1 MIPTFAIFILDFRLS
16 SLQKRPDLMPTKQTQ
31 QAHIASAKRD
41 KMTSET
47 IQSRTNMALWTLLFG
62 NFVIGTG
69 VLLPAGLLNQ
79 LVAELDVSAATA
91 GLMLLASGIVV
102 GIGAPLLAGLTTRID
117 RRALLVAAMMIYA
130 LGHLASAFAPS
141 FWPLLIIRILMV
153 GAAGIFSP
161 QAAAAVSLMLPVER
175 RPSAIAFIF
184 IGWSVASVVGIPLGT
199 ILGAW
204 IGWREVYAI
213 MVALS
218 VLAALAVWLTV
229 PKGLYGVPLSLASW
243 RKVAT
248 SPALITVLAVTLLSF
263 SGQFVVFGYLGAIL
277 KQVNNA
283 TPSQVSLAFF
293 TAGAAGLIGNT
304 LASRLVKSTAVSTVV
319 AAALFSICI
328 GYLTFTLM
336 LGNYAGSVAGFA
348 LWGFGTFAA
357 NSLQQS
363 RLVQLAP
370 VLASATVALNT
381 SVVYLG
387 QAIGSGIGGA
397 IIKNGASI
405 TMPMIG
411 VTLVTVAFATS
422 LFATRLKV

>member
-1 MIPTFAIFILDFRLS
+1 
-16 SLQKRPDLMPTKQTQ
+16 MPP
-31 QAHIASAKRD
+31 
-41 KMTSET
+41 ET
-47 IQSRTNMALWTLLFG
+47 IQSRTNLALWMLLFG

-79 LVAELDVSAATA
+79 LVAELNVTAATA
-91 GLMLLASGIVV
+91 GLLLLASGLVV

-117 RRALLVAAMMIYA
+117 RRALLVAAMILYA
-130 LGHLASAFAPS
+130 VGHLASAFASS
-141 FWPLLIIRILMV
+141 FWPLLIIRILMIS
-153 GAAGIFSP
+153 AAGIFSP

-184 IGWSVASVVGIPLGT
+184 IGWSVASVIGIPLGA

-213 MVALS
+213 MAAFS
-218 VLAALAVWLTV
+218 VLSAITVWITV
-229 PKGLYGVPLSLASW
+229 PKGLYGTPLSLVSW
-243 RKVAT
+243 GKVAR
-248 SPALITVLAVTLLSF
+248 SPALICVLAVTLLSF

-277 KQVNNA
+277 KQICNA
-283 TPSQVSLAFF
+283 TPSQISLAFF
-293 TAGAAGLIGNT
+293 IAGAAGLIGNT
-304 LASRLVKSTAVSTVV
+304 LASRLVRSISVSTVI
-319 AAALFSICI
+319 AAALLSIWV
-328 GYLTFTLM
+328 GYFIFALM
-336 LGNYAGSVAGFA
+336 FGNYIGSVAGFA
-348 LWGFGTFAA
+348 LWGFGTFAS

-381 SVVYLG
+381 SVVYIG

-405 TMPMIG
+405 TMPIIG
-411 VTLVTVAFATS
+411 VTLVTIALATS
-422 LFATRLKV
+422 LFATQLKV

>member
-1 MIPTFAIFILDFRLS
+1 
-16 SLQKRPDLMPTKQTQ
+16 MPP
-31 QAHIASAKRD
+31 
-41 KMTSET
+41 ET
-47 IQSRTNMALWTLLFG
+47 IQSRTNLALWMLLFG

-79 LVAELDVSAATA
+79 LVAELNVTAATA
-91 GLMLLASGIVV
+91 GLLLLASGLVV

-117 RRALLVAAMMIYA
+117 RRALLVAAMILYA
-130 LGHLASAFAPS
+130 VGHLASAFASS
-141 FWPLLIIRILMV
+141 FWPLLIIRILMIS
-153 GAAGIFSP
+153 AAGIFSP

-184 IGWSVASVVGIPLGT
+184 IGWSVASVIGIPLGA

-213 MVALS
+213 MAAFS
-218 VLAALAVWLTV
+218 VLSAITVWITV
-229 PKGLYGVPLSLASW
+229 PKGLYGTPLSLASW
-243 RKVAT
+243 SKVAT
-248 SPALITVLAVTLLSF
+248 SPALICVLAVTLLSF

-277 KQVNNA
+277 KQVCNA
-283 TPSQVSLAFF
+283 TPSQISLAFF
-293 TAGAAGLIGNT
+293 IAGAAGLIGNT
-304 LASRLVKSTAVSTVV
+304 LASRLVKSVSVSTVI
-319 AAALFSICI
+319 AAALLSICV
-328 GYLTFTLM
+328 GYFVFALM
-336 LGNYAGSVAGFA
+336 FGNYVGSVAGFA
-348 LWGFGTFAA
+348 LWGFGTFAS

-411 VTLVTVAFATS
+411 LTLVTIALATS
-422 LFATRLKV
+422 LFATQLKV

>member
-1 MIPTFAIFILDFRLS
+1 
-16 SLQKRPDLMPTKQTQ
+16 MPP
-31 QAHIASAKRD
+31 
-41 KMTSET
+41 ET
-47 IQSRTNMALWTLLFG
+47 MQSRANLALWTLLFG

-79 LVAELDVSAATA
+79 LVAELNVTAATA
-91 GLMLLASGIVV
+91 GLLLLASGLVV

-117 RRALLVAAMMIYA
+117 RRALLVAAMILYA
-130 LGHLASAFAPS
+130 VGHLASVFASS
-141 FWPLLIIRILMV
+141 FWSLLIIRILMIS
-153 GAAGIFSP
+153 AAGIFSP

-184 IGWSVASVVGIPLGT
+184 IGWSVASVIGIPLGA

-213 MVALS
+213 MAAFS
-218 VLAALAVWLTV
+218 VLSAITVWITV
-229 PKGLYGVPLSLASW
+229 PKGLYGTPLSLASW
-243 RKVAT
+243 SKVAT
-248 SPALITVLAVTLLSF
+248 SPALICVLAVTLLSF

-277 KQVNNA
+277 KQVCNA
-283 TPSQVSLAFF
+283 TPSQISLAFF
-293 TAGAAGLIGNT
+293 IAGAAGLIGNT
-304 LASRLVKSTAVSTVV
+304 LASRLVKSVSVSTVI
-319 AAALFSICI
+319 AAALLSICV
-328 GYLTFTLM
+328 GYFVFALM
-336 LGNYAGSVAGFA
+336 FGNYVGSVAGFA
-348 LWGFGTFAA
+348 LWGFGTFAS

-411 VTLVTVAFATS
+411 LTLVTIALATS
-422 LFATRLKV
+422 LFATQLKV

>member
-1 MIPTFAIFILDFRLS
+1 MLTS
-16 SLQKRPDLMPTKQTQ
+16 QSQ
-31 QAHIASAKRD
+31 QVHIAPAKRD
-41 KMTSET
+41 KMTSES
-47 IQSRTNMALWTLLFG
+47 IQSHTNFTLWALLFG

-79 LVAELDVSAATA
+79 LVAELNVTAATA
-91 GLMLLASGIVV
+91 GLLLLASGLVV
-102 GIGAPLLAGLTTRID
+102 GIGAPILAGLTTRID
-117 RRALLVAAMMIYA
+117 RRALLVAAMVLYA

-153 GAAGIFSP
+153 SAAGIFSP

-184 IGWSVASVVGIPLGT
+184 IGWSVASVLGIPLGA

-213 MVALS
+213 MAAFS
-218 VLAALAVWLTV
+218 VLSAITVWMTV
-229 PKGLYGVPLSLASW
+229 PKGLYGTPLSLASW
-243 RKVAT
+243 GKVAT
-248 SPALITVLAVTLLSF
+248 SPALICVLAVTLLSF

-277 KQVNNA
+277 KQVSNA

-293 TAGAAGLIGNT
+293 IAGAAGLLGNT
-304 LASRLVKSTAVSTVV
+304 LASHLVRSISVSTVI
-319 AAALFSICI
+319 AAALLSICL
-328 GYLTFTLM
+328 GYFVFALM
-336 LGNYAGSVAGFA
+336 FGNYMGSVAGFA
-348 LWGFGTFAA
+348 IWGFGTFAS

-397 IIKNGASI
+397 LIKNGANV
-405 TMPMIG
+405 TMPFTG
-411 VTLVTVAFATS
+411 VVLVIVALAAS

>member
-1 MIPTFAIFILDFRLS
+1 
-16 SLQKRPDLMPTKQTQ
+16 MPP
-31 QAHIASAKRD
+31 
-41 KMTSET
+41 ET
-47 IQSRTNMALWTLLFG
+47 MQSRANLALWTLLFG

-79 LVAELDVSAATA
+79 LVAELNVTAATA
-91 GLMLLASGIVV
+91 GLLLLASGLVV

-117 RRALLVAAMMIYA
+117 RRALLVAAMILYA
-130 LGHLASAFAPS
+130 VGHLASVFASS
-141 FWPLLIIRILMV
+141 FWSLLIIRILMIS
-153 GAAGIFSP
+153 AAGIFSP

-184 IGWSVASVVGIPLGT
+184 IGWSVASVIGIPLGA

-213 MVALS
+213 MAAFS
-218 VLAALAVWLTV
+218 VLSAITVWITV
-229 PKGLYGVPLSLASW
+229 PKGLYGTPLSLASW
-243 RKVAT
+243 SKVAT
-248 SPALITVLAVTLLSF
+248 SPALICVLAVTLLSF

-277 KQVNNA
+277 KQVCNA
-283 TPSQVSLAFF
+283 TPSQISLAFF
-293 TAGAAGLIGNT
+293 IAGAAGLIGNT
-304 LASRLVKSTAVSTVV
+304 LASRLVKSVSVSTVI
-319 AAALFSICI
+319 AAALLSICV
-328 GYLTFTLM
+328 GYFVFALM
-336 LGNYAGSVAGFA
+336 FGNYVGSVAGFA
-348 LWGFGTFAA
+348 LWGFGTFAS

-405 TMPMIG
+405 TMPIIG
-411 VTLVTVAFATS
+411 VTLVTIALATS
-422 LFATRLKV
+422 LFATQLKV